1 MEFVIEKGTLVRE
14 LQTVTGVVEK
24 RATLPILANLL
35 LEAGREGLQVGASDL
50 EVTVRGTARASVV
63 KEGSVTLPA
72 AKLHEIARSLPEA
85 EVQFKLLERNQV
97 AISCERTRYRIS
109 GQAREDFP
117 KFPELDVE
125 RGIELPGAAL
135 REMIDRVAFAITTED
150 PRYSLNGALFIL
162 EAGCMTLVATD
173 GHRLAYASR
182 KIDLPLPDGEQKV
195 IVPRKALG
203 EVAKLATGIEDG
215 QSILFGR
222 SGNHLWFRVGTH
234 FLTSTVLEGNFPR
247 YENVMPK
254 ACDTALTLP
263 TADVMDAVRRV
274 SLLASDRFGKAVKF
288 GLSDGKLELSSET
301 EMGEAHETL
310 GVDYSGPEMTIGFN
324 ARYLLEF
331 LQAVASPSVWIE
343 LNPIKP
349 GEEAET
355 AKARPGDKPGQ
366 FRPEPSPDLDYRYI
380 VMPMHL

>member
-85 EVQFKLLERNQV
+85 EVQFKLLDRNQV

-117 KFPELDVE
+117 KFPDLDVKQAV
-125 RGIELPGAAL
+125 ELPGAAL

-150 PRYSLNGALFIL
+150 PRYSLNGALFLL
-162 EAGCMTLVATD
+162 EADSMTLVATD

-182 KIDLPLPDGEQKV
+182 KVDLAVKGGEQKV

-203 EVAKLATGIEDG
+203 EVAKLATDVEDG

-222 SGNHLWFRVGTH
+222 SGNHLWFRVGSH

-254 ACDTALTLP
+254 ACDTTLTLA
-263 TADVMDAVRRV
+263 TSDLTDAVRRV

-288 GLSDGKLELSSET
+288 GLGDGKLELSSET

-310 GVDYSGPEMTIGFN
+310 AVDYTGPDMTIGFN

-331 LQAVASPSVWIE
+331 LQAVASPSVRIE
-343 LNPIKP
+343 LNPVKP
-349 GEEAET
+349 GEEGD

-366 FRPEPSPDLDYRYI
+366 FRPEPSPELDYRYI

>member
-1 MEFVIEKGTLVRE
+1 MEFVIEKGALVRE

-85 EVQFKLLERNQV
+85 EVQFKLLDRNQV
-97 AISCERTRYRIS
+97 AISCDRTRYRIS

-117 KFPELDVE
+117 KFPELDVK
-125 RGIELPGAAL
+125 RGVELPGAAL

-150 PRYSLNGALFIL
+150 PRYSLNGALFLL
-162 EAGCMTLVATD
+162 EPGSMTLVATD

-182 KIDLPLPDGEQKV
+182 KIDLGAQGAEQKV

-203 EVAKLATGIEDG
+203 EVAKLAHDVEDG

-222 SGNHLWFRVGTH
+222 SGNHLWFRVGSH

-254 ACDTALTLP
+254 ACDTTLTLP
-263 TADVMDAVRRV
+263 TTDLADAVRRV

-288 GLSDGKLELSSET
+288 GLGDGKLELSSET

-310 GVDYSGPEMTIGFN
+310 AVDYAGPEITIGFN

-331 LQAVASPSVWIE
+331 LQAVASPSVRID
-343 LNPIKP
+343 LNPVKP
-349 GEEAET
+349 GEEADA